1 MNAEYIEIP
10 FKTPQVLSDGHTEFV
25 ACVVVVKLGPSFA
38 GVVTSAA
45 VVDIDIVVVS
55 SGNTAVGVG
64 RTVEFNNLYSFFIYI
79 KQEDH
84 GPHHSPAKTFQINE
98 DIQEERSLYYNI
110 NWVRK

>member
-25 ACVVVVKLGPSFA
+25 AFVVVVKLGPSFA

-45 VVDIDIVVVS
+45 VVNIDVAVVS

-64 RTVEFNNLYSFFIYI
+64 RTEKFNNL
-79 KQEDH
+79 
-84 GPHHSPAKTFQINE
+84 A
-98 DIQEERSLYYNI
+98 SLYI
-110 NWVRK
+110 